1 MTTKIDEK
9 FTNQH
14 ITRQTEGIYVSDR
27 KSHVLAIRG
36 IRSFDNQSMAVIQF
50 YSPLTVIVGHN
61 GSGKTVRVH
70 NLPSRVN
77 HLTIIES
84 LKYITTGDLPP
95 NTKGG
100 AFVHDPS
107 IAGESV
113 VMAEVLLRFKNLAG
127 TKLVASR
134 RLQVSKKKNTA
145 LTMKTLEGTL
155 SYNDDSSAP
164 NSKRRTISTKCAEM
178 DSEVPRHLGI
188 SKAILENVIFCHQE
202 DSNWPLSE
210 PASLKKKKIDSCF
223 LFGFG
228 HVLNQD
234 STKFS
239 KLPSL
244 YTKAL
249 DNIKSI
255 KKEAASELKVDKE
268 KFTSLT
274 TDKNRAEKLQTTID
288 KLTASIAAKEAKYK
302 ELETEVRSLS
312 ESNKTFYQHASR
324 FHQIVNEHST
334 LSDQKANKV
343 KIAEELK
350 EDMEEITN
358 GKLFLTL
365 SQLRE
370 QREQSKSNLS
380 NHAERLAHAKS
391 ELAATET
398 ELARLRRKHQTKLTE
413 LGQLKAQAHRKLA
426 ALEERQQVV
435 SAVSSTHNIPEFRE
449 RKIEDS
455 RMAEFSRLL
464 RDRQQLVVTKLQS
477 TKVKFANVASI
488 AAKKA
493 EEEKQ
498 TEIFE
503 LKGLK
508 ASTQQQKQVISDR
521 MVRKLSYP
529 DPVSETRTK
538 VRSLVYQIEN
548 IKVSEADITH
558 QSDDLT
564 TKQQSLLKLKEQND
578 NCNHDQKIQTKQQ
591 DMRNLERSRD
601 ELHAE
606 LVRLNRESDTRAKL
620 SLKRADIT
628 KRQQGIE
635 ALIKAHGTKFE
646 ELVETKLIPKT
657 AEEKISAILTLIT
670 MISLAE
676 DHLSDAMQHCANDTK
691 EMQTLHTKL
700 QMSKSKL
707 ASSKEELQSIEK
719 KIKRVTE
726 GSKVSQQI
734 TETEG
739 GIEEIQ
745 KFISFCNSIS
755 QFSAVFHEKLLAKAH
770 ATNKCGAC
778 QRGFHGDDEMINF
791 ESYCKDTIKALP
803 TKRAEGEES
812 LRQWKAQLDRLKKLL
827 PLEISATKLQD
838 VDIPKLQSDISTLET
853 SFDTSSRTTEEAQ
866 SKVEKLKDRISEL
879 ELCKRSAVDVSRMSE
894 EIDELNKEIKNLE
907 RDLESSGT
915 TRTADQVQEELDDLQ
930 LNLGELKREL
940 ESLITE
946 RDRKRTAFHN
956 LETEIHQLELSL
968 NLKRQQKKE
977 KEAFEVQKEGLKKEI
992 VELEGKMKTTEE
1004 TLKTFAEPLRTK
1016 ESQLEEI
1023 RAENVAAEAEQTNEL
1038 QSYNKSLSQLDTI
1051 NREIERF
1058 DQMDIGANCERC
1070 QREIDALD
1078 ERIKSSTQQ
1087 ISHIQETLIEL
1098 DKEEDKAK
1106 AFERNITDNIRYRT
1120 YIREIQELEEKINA
1134 IDVRKAKEAFCVFP
1148 FVIYGCSQ
1156 QAKLGGE
1163 IGMDKHNLNEKKEE
1177 RESDYK
1183 DIIKRHRSQLV
1194 KVKVRGPPR
1203 VEDATVEIAN
1213 QDLDK
1218 YAKALDQAIMKY
1230 HSHKMAEINDTIQ
1243 TLWQKTYQGTGSV
1256 IMSLRIL
1263 THFVFLSFGTLT
1275 LDIDNISIKSEN
1287 ENAKSNR
1294 SYNYRV
1300 SVVMMKD
1307 QVEMDMR
1314 GRCSAGQKVLAS
1326 IIIRLALAESF
1337 GTNCGILA
1345 LDEPTTNLDKENI
1358 NALADSLAEIIKE
1371 RKDQANFQLVVIV
1384 SITHDEEFLNRLGQ
1398 SDVLDKYW
1406 RVSRNLQQK
1415 SIIERQRMI

>member
-1 MTTKIDEK
+1 MLYYISISSMLDPLPRSTRNSRINAQPNKQKESTNRNQIRKEKAAMSQIDK
-9 FTNQH
+9 
-14 ITRQTEGIYVSDR
+14 
-27 KSHVLAIRG
+27 LAIRG

-61 GSGKTVRVH
+61 GSGKT
-70 NLPSRVN
+70 
-77 HLTIIES
+77 TIIES

-210 PASLKKKKIDSCF
+210 PASLKKKFDEIF
-223 LFGFG
+223 EA
-228 HVLNQD
+228 
-234 STKFS
+234 TK
-239 KLPSL
+239 

-255 KKEAASELKVDKE
+255 KKEAAIELKVDKE

-288 KLTASIAAKEAKYK
+288 KLTASIAAKEARYK
-302 ELETEVRSLS
+302 ELETEVQSLS
-312 ESNKTFYQHASR
+312 ESNKTFYQQASR

-343 KIAEELK
+343 AIAEELK

-358 GKLFLTL
+358 ATL

-435 SAVSSTHNIPEFRE
+435 VAVSSTHNIPEFRE
-449 RKIEDS
+449 RKIEDG
-455 RMAEFSRLL
+455 RIAEFSRLL

-477 TKVKFANVASI
+477 IKI

-498 TEIFE
+498 TELFE

-508 ASTQQQKQVISDR
+508 ASTQQQKQAISDR
-521 MVRKLSYP
+521 MN
-529 DPVSETRTK
+529 ETRTK

-578 NCNHDQKIQTKQQ
+578 NSNHDQKIQTKQQ

-606 LVRLNRESDTRAKL
+606 LVGLNRESDTRAKL

-646 ELVETKLIPKT
+646 ELVETKLVPKT
-657 AEEKISAILTLIT
+657 AEEKIAGAIY
-670 MISLAE
+670 LAE
-676 DHLSDAMQHCANDTK
+676 DHLSDAIQHCANATK

-707 ASSKEELQSIEK
+707 TSSKEELESIEK
-719 KIKRVTE
+719 KINRVTK

-734 TETEG
+734 TETEAAV
-739 GIEEIQ
+739 EEIQ
-745 KFISFCNSIS
+745 KFISFCNCIS
-755 QFSAVFHEKLLAKAH
+755 
-770 ATNKCGAC
+770 
-778 QRGFHGDDEMINF
+778 
-791 ESYCKDTIKALP
+791 
-803 TKRAEGEES
+803 
-812 LRQWKAQLDRLKKLL
+812 
-827 PLEISATKLQD
+827 
-838 VDIPKLQSDISTLET
+838 
-853 SFDTSSRTTEEAQ
+853 
-866 SKVEKLKDRISEL
+866 
-879 ELCKRSAVDVSRMSE
+879 
-894 EIDELNKEIKNLE
+894 
-907 RDLESSGT
+907 RDL
-915 TRTADQVQEELDDLQ
+915 
-930 LNLGELKREL
+930 
-940 ESLITE
+940 IT
-946 RDRKRTAFHN
+946 K
-956 LETEIHQLELSL
+956 
-968 NLKRQQKKE
+968 
-977 KEAFEVQKEGLKKEI
+977 
-992 VELEGKMKTTEE
+992 
-1004 TLKTFAEPLRTK
+1004 
-1016 ESQLEEI
+1016 
-1023 RAENVAAEAEQTNEL
+1023 
-1038 QSYNKSLSQLDTI
+1038 
-1051 NREIERF
+1051 
-1058 DQMDIGANCERC
+1058 IG
-1070 QREIDALD
+1070 
-1078 ERIKSSTQQ
+1078 
-1087 ISHIQETLIEL
+1087 
-1098 DKEEDKAK
+1098 
-1106 AFERNITDNIRYRT
+1106 
-1120 YIREIQELEEKINA
+1120 
-1134 IDVRKAKEAFCVFP
+1134 
-1148 FVIYGCSQ
+1148 
-1156 QAKLGGE
+1156 
-1163 IGMDKHNLNEKKEE
+1163 
-1177 RESDYK
+1177 
-1183 DIIKRHRSQLV
+1183 
-1194 KVKVRGPPR
+1194 
-1203 VEDATVEIAN
+1203 
-1213 QDLDK
+1213 
-1218 YAKALDQAIMKY
+1218 
-1230 HSHKMAEINDTIQ
+1230 
-1243 TLWQKTYQGTGSV
+1243 
-1256 IMSLRIL
+1256 
-1263 THFVFLSFGTLT
+1263 FVFRALKGLVFS
-1275 LDIDNISIKSEN
+1275 
-1287 ENAKSNR
+1287 
-1294 SYNYRV
+1294 RV
-1300 SVVMMKD
+1300 F
-1307 QVEMDMR
+1307 
-1314 GRCSAGQKVLAS
+1314 RC
-1326 IIIRLALAESF
+1326 
-1337 GTNCGILA
+1337 
-1345 LDEPTTNLDKENI
+1345 
-1358 NALADSLAEIIKE
+1358 
-1371 RKDQANFQLVVIV
+1371 V
-1384 SITHDEEFLNRLGQ
+1384 S
-1398 SDVLDKYW
+1398 
-1406 RVSRNLQQK
+1406 
-1415 SIIERQRMI
+1415 